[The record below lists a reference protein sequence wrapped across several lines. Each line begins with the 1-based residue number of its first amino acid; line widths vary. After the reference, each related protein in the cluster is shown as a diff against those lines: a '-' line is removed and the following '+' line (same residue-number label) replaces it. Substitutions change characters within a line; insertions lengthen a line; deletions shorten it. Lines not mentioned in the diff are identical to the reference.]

1 MKITRTCLDPLK
13 GGIAV
18 TALDLEFGYFQGAR
32 PARAHNATRA
42 GPTPPGEDSFACVNL
57 WMLDKALAYGSRKI
71 SFICLWDRQ
80 AGDGPGGTKH
90 LHDAVVQG
98 SGKAY
103 VLDTTK
109 LW

>member
-1 MKITRTCLDPLK
+1 
-13 GGIAV
+13 
-18 TALDLEFGYFQGAR
+18 
-32 PARAHNATRA
+32 
-42 GPTPPGEDSFACVNL
+42 
-57 WMLDKALAYGSRKI
+57 MLDKALAYGSRKI

-98 SGKAY
+98 AGKAY